1 MTCAIV
7 QVMPNERK
15 FVVDASV
22 VLAVI
27 LDEPE
32 KSALVAETEGATLLA
47 PGCLSWEIG
56 NAFSAILKRKRMD
69 FELVSK
75 GLAIFEMIPIQK
87 MEVALVDALEL
98 CNRHEIYAYD
108 AYYLQ
113 LAKRSSLPLLTLD
126 RRMSE
131 VAQLENIQVKG
142 IK

>member
-1 MTCAIV
+1 
-7 QVMPNERK
+7 MPKKNRI
-15 FVVDASV
+15 VVDASV

-32 KSALVAETEGATLLA
+32 KTALVAETEGATLLA

-56 NAFSAILKRKRMD
+56 NAFSAILKRKRID
-69 FELVSK
+69 FGSVSK
-75 GLAIFEMIPIQK
+75 GLGIFEMIPIQE
-87 MEVALVDALEL
+87 MEVSLVDALEL
-98 CNRHEIYAYD
+98 CKRHKIYAYD

-126 RRMSE
+126 RRMTE
-131 VAQLENIQVKG
+131 VAQQDNIQVKG

>member
-1 MTCAIV
+1 
-7 QVMPNERK
+7 MPKGRK
-15 FVVDASV
+15 IIVDASV

-32 KSALVAETEGATLLA
+32 KAALVVETEGATLLA
-47 PGCLSWEIG
+47 PSCLSWEIG

-69 FELVSK
+69 FESVSQ
-75 GLAIFEMIPIQK
+75 GLKIFEMIPIQE
-87 MEVALVDALEL
+87 MEITLVDALEL
-98 CNRHEIYAYD
+98 CNRHDIYAYD

-126 RRMSE
+126 RRMME
-131 VAQLENIQVKG
+131 VAQLEKIQVKG

>member
-7 QVMPNERK
+7 QVMSKERK

-32 KSALVAETEGATLLA
+32 KPALVAETEGATLLA
-47 PGCLSWEIG
+47 PSCLSWEIG

-69 FELVSK
+69 FESASR
-75 GLAIFEMIPIQK
+75 GLTIFEMIPIQ
-87 MEVALVDALEL
+87 EVEVSLVDALAL
-98 CNRHEIYAYD
+98 CNQHEIYAYD
-108 AYYLQ
+108 AYYLE

-126 RRMSE
+126 RRMVE
-131 VAQLENIQVKG
+131 VAQQENIQVKG
-142 IK
+142 IQ

>member
-1 MTCAIV
+1 
-7 QVMPNERK
+7 MPKERK

-27 LDEPE
+27 LNEPE

-47 PGCLSWEIG
+47 PGCLSWEVG
-56 NAFSAILKRKRMD
+56 NAFSALLKRKRMD
-69 FELVSK
+69 FELASK
-75 GLAIFEMIPIQK
+75 GLTIFEMIPIQE
-87 MEVALVDALEL
+87 MEVSLVDALAL

-108 AYYLQ
+108 AYYLE

-126 RRMSE
+126 RRMIE
-131 VAQLENIQVKG
+131 VAQQENIQVKG

>member
-1 MTCAIV
+1 
-7 QVMPNERK
+7 MPKEKRI
-15 FVVDASV
+15 VVDASA

-32 KSALVAETEGATLLA
+32 KAALVVETEGATLLA

-56 NAFSAILKRKRMD
+56 NAFSAILKRKRID
-69 FELVSK
+69 FESVSK
-75 GLAIFEMIPIQK
+75 GLTIFEMIPIQE
-87 MEVALVDALEL
+87 MEVSLVDAMAL

-126 RRMSE
+126 RRMVE
-131 VAQLENIQVKG
+131 VAQQENIQVKG

>member
-1 MTCAIV
+1 
-7 QVMPNERK
+7 MPRERK

-69 FELVSK
+69 FESASQ
-75 GLAIFEMIPIQK
+75 GL
-87 MEVALVDALEL
+87 
-98 CNRHEIYAYD
+98 YD
-108 AYYLQ
+108 AYYLE
-113 LAKRSSLPLLTLD
+113 LAKRSVLPLLTLD
-126 RRMSE
+126 RRMVK
-131 VAQLENIQVKG
+131 VAQQENIQVKG
-142 IK
+142 MK

>member
-1 MTCAIV
+1 MI
-7 QVMPNERK
+7 
-15 FVVDASV
+15 VDASV

-32 KSALVAETEGATLLA
+32 KAALVVETEGATLLA
-47 PGCLSWEIG
+47 PSCLSWEIG

-69 FELVSK
+69 FESVSQ
-75 GLAIFEMIPIQK
+75 GLKIFEMIPIQE
-87 MEVALVDALEL
+87 MEITLVDALEL
-98 CNRHEIYAYD
+98 CNRHDIYAYD

-126 RRMSE
+126 RRMME
-131 VAQLENIQVKG
+131 VAQLEKIQVKG

>member
-1 MTCAIV
+1 MSK
-7 QVMPNERK
+7 ERR

-47 PGCLSWEIG
+47 PGCLRWEVG

-69 FELVSK
+69 FESASK
-75 GLAIFEMIPIQK
+75 GLTIFEMIPIQE
-87 MEVALVDALEL
+87 MEVSLVDALAL

-126 RRMSE
+126 RRMME
-131 VAQLENIQVKG
+131 VAQKENIQVKG

>member
-1 MTCAIV
+1 
-7 QVMPNERK
+7 MPNERK

>member
-1 MTCAIV
+1 
-7 QVMPNERK
+7 MPKEK
-15 FVVDASV
+15 KIVVDASV

-32 KSALVAETEGATLLA
+32 KPVLIAETEGATLLA
-47 PGCLSWEIG
+47 PGCLSWEVG

-69 FELVSK
+69 FESVSK
-75 GLAIFEMIPIQK
+75 GLAIFDMIPVQE
-87 MEVALVDALEL
+87 MEVSLGDALAL
-98 CNRHEIYAYD
+98 CNQHEIYAYD

-126 RRMSE
+126 RRMVE
-131 VAQLENIQVKG
+131 VARQENIQVKG

>member
-1 MTCAIV
+1 
-7 QVMPNERK
+7 MPKEKRI
-15 FVVDASV
+15 VVDASV

-32 KSALVAETEGATLLA
+32 KAALVVETEGATLLA

-75 GLAIFEMIPIQK
+75 GLAIFEMIPIQE
-87 MEVALVDALEL
+87 MEVSLLDALEL
-98 CNRHEIYAYD
+98 CNRHDIYAYD
-108 AYYLQ
+108 AYYLL
-113 LAKRSSLPLLTLD
+113 LAKRTSLPLLTLD
-126 RRMSE
+126 RRMID
-131 VAQLENIQVKG
+131 VAHQENIQVKG

>member
-1 MTCAIV
+1 
-7 QVMPNERK
+7 MPRERK

-69 FELVSK
+69 FESASQ
-75 GLAIFEMIPIQK
+75 GLTIFEMIPIQE
-87 MEVALVDALEL
+87 MEVSLVDALAL
-98 CNRHEIYAYD
+98 CNRHAIYAYD
-108 AYYLQ
+108 AYYLE
-113 LAKRSSLPLLTLD
+113 LAKRSVLPLLTLD
-126 RRMSE
+126 RRMVK
-131 VAQLENIQVKG
+131 VAQQENIQVKG
-142 IK
+142 MK